1 MDLSLSKLQELAK
14 DRKAWRAA
22 VHGVTMSRTQL
33 SDSTTVRNYSLL
45 LRQTLL
51 SIPPRALWIDFCF
64 FSSFFYHFK
73 ILSQYWRTSWISSFS
88 FALSPSLVLS
98 FVPIYMCAVLVTQA
112 CLILWNPMDSSPPG
126 SSVHGDSPGKNTG
139 GVAMPSSNGSFQPR
153 EQTQVFCTAGRFFTK
168 FISLTYVSS
177 LKDIFEIFNI
187 LFK

>member
-1 MDLSLSKLQELAK
+1 MDGITNSMDLSLSKLQELAK

-22 VHGVTMSRTQL
+22 VHGVTKSRTQL

-73 ILSQYWRTSWISSFS
+73 ILSHYWRTSWISSFS

-112 CLILWNPMDSSPPG
+112 CLILQARILEGLPCPPPTDLSNPGTKPRSSALLADSLP
-126 SSVHGDSPGKNTG
+126 N
-139 GVAMPSSNGSFQPR
+139 
-153 EQTQVFCTAGRFFTK
+153 
-168 FISLTYVSS
+168 
-177 LKDIFEIFNI
+177 
-187 LFK
+187 